1 MTKENKTL
9 LTNLAIAV
17 FVITFI
23 VTSFNF
29 YQDEP
34 SSPAIASLP
43 PEKEKTD
50 AVEQPDNFFHTLVE
64 GTLQRGDSLSKSLQ
78 RYNLSDDVRKQIVD
92 YLADCLDFRRL
103 RPNDKY
109 RVYLDEEG
117 RLLRCEYESG
127 PLDCYSVTRED
138 DTFKAQKEVV
148 DLNVKTCMIDGE
160 ISSSLFDAFFQ
171 HNLQASL
178 LYAFADIF
186 SSRID
191 FNTETHK
198 GDTFRLVFEEFYK
211 EDKFIGYGKILFA
224 RYQQKNAEIFEGY
237 FYSPDDNN
245 QGAYYDSM
253 GKELGA
259 SFIKSPVPVGRVT
272 SNFTFKRKH
281 PILGVVR
288 PHLGVDLSAPI
299 GTPIMAAS
307 DGKIVSMGFEG
318 GFGRQVVLSHA
329 GGYKTYYGHLSRF
342 AKGLKKGSV
351 VKQKDIIGYVGSSG
365 LSTGPHLDY
374 RLEHL
379 GKFQDPFSV
388 EMLPKTVLA
397 GTEKERFNNK
407 MSTLAG
413 MIDSTSAPDTLYVRR
428 LVVQPED
435 KITLL

>member
-9 LTNLAIAV
+9 LINFTIAV
-17 FVITFI
+17 LVITFI
-23 VTSFNF
+23 GSGLYFS
-29 YQDEP
+29 QDEL

-43 PEKEKTD
+43 PEEEYAEKID
-50 AVEQPDNFFHTLVE
+50 QPESFFHTLIE
-64 GTLQRGDSLSKSLQ
+64 GTLLRGDSLSKSLE
-78 RYNLSDDVRKQIVD
+78 RYNLSAEVRKQIVD

-103 RPNDKY
+103 RPDDKY

-138 DTFKAQKEVV
+138 DTFKAQKDVIA
-148 DLNVKTCMIDGE
+148 LNVKTCMIAGE
-160 ISSSLFDAFFQ
+160 ISSSLFDAFSQ

-191 FNTETHK
+191 FNTETQE
-198 GDTFRLVFEEFYK
+198 GDSFRLVFEEFYK
-211 EDKFIGYGKILFA
+211 EEKFIGYGKILFA
-224 RYQQKNAEIFEGY
+224 QYQQKNAQTFEGY

-245 QGAYYDSM
+245 HGTYYDAM
-253 GKELGA
+253 GRELGA
-259 SFIKSPVPVGRVT
+259 SFIKSPVPVGKVT

-288 PHLGVDLSAPI
+288 PHLGVDLAAPV

-307 DGKIVSMGFEG
+307 NGKIVFMGFKG
-318 GFGRQVVLSHA
+318 GFGRQVILSHA

-342 AKGLKKGSV
+342 AKNLKKGSV
-351 VKQKDIIGYVGSSG
+351 VNQKDIIGYVGSSG

-374 RLEHL
+374 RVEHL
-379 GKFQDPFSV
+379 GKFQDPFSL

-397 GTEKERFNNK
+397 GTEVDHFKKK
-407 MSTLAG
+407 MDTLVS

-435 KITLL
+435 KIRLL